1 MDDKTAQEILEKIQE
16 LAAILGWNAVIAQT
30 ARGEI
35 LGMYLGSESWIN
47 YKEGRDTQKPSH

>member
-1 MDDKTAQEILEKIQE
+1 MDEVTAQQILEKIQE
-16 LAAILGWNAVIAQT
+16 LAAVLGWNAVIAQT

-47 YKEGRDTQKPSH
+47 FKEGRDIQKPPH